1 MRGLKNISMI
11 LVFNS
16 KRRVKSN
23 PSTINIL
30 KIMKAN
36 HNISN
41 NDIFDNRLSV
51 SNHPRRVPKNK
62 SYTGSLTGK
71 YPIILNDGR
80 TIIYV
85 TDKSREDEI
94 RLKYALK
101 KF

>member
-1 MRGLKNISMI
+1 MKTSRHIS
-11 LVFNS
+11 
-16 KRRVKSN
+16 
-23 PSTINIL
+23 T
-30 KIMKAN
+30 
-36 HNISN
+36 
-41 NDIFDNRLSV
+41 NDILDNHLSV

-62 SYTGSLTGK
+62 TYTGNLTGK

-94 RLKYALK
+94 RAKYALK